1 LFDGLQLT
9 NDRFKMLPIGPV
21 LLGGSPSVMRAF
33 RVVTQT
39 IRELDVHQW
48 GKNRPLTRT
57 SAHRLAPLIKS

>member
-1 LFDGLQLT
+1 
-9 NDRFKMLPIGPV
+9 M
-21 LLGGSPSVMRAF
+21 MRAF